1 MQGSL
6 DENLMQQQKRPEQPG
21 RFTFW
26 ELSSARLARDS
37 QRLVCKY
44 RSEPPRLVLIVQQD
58 NGNYAKIAFARVA
71 LRDFA
76 L

>member
-1 MQGSL
+1 MKIQCRNKSAPSNRGAL
-6 DENLMQQQKRPEQPG
+6 LFPNCFP
-21 RFTFW
+21 
-26 ELSSARLARDS
+26 ARLARDS

-44 RSEPPRLVLIVQQD
+44 RSEAPRLVLIVQQD